1 MYLGDN
7 NRTPFETLA
16 RGSMRRQ
23 FHTNTLNLQDMENH
37 AHYQKVEFSKISLEN
52 VKIMNNMSVSDF
64 FN

>member
-1 MYLGDN
+1 MYLRDN
-7 NRTPFETLA
+7 NGTAFETMA
-16 RGSMRRQ
+16 CGSMRRQ
-23 FHTNTLNLQDMENH
+23 FHTNILNLQDMENH